1 MIATICAIITTI
13 IFMIFIKKM
22 IINIESETALKEYE
36 KELTEEKIKELKEE
50 IKIKN
55 RILENQDMLTLELID
70 YIDTK
75 TDKLRI
81 ENNNKIENQEKLANL
96 IKEIKETMEEME
108 IESIN
113 IEKIKKGDN
122 QNGWLYRNYWNNSRN
137 NKDSSTD
144 WVSDWT
150 GRMGSWIFY

>member
-1 MIATICAIITTI
+1 MIVTICAIITTI

-50 IKIKN
+50 IKIRN

-75 TDKLRI
+75 TDKSRI
-81 ENNNKIENQEKLANL
+81 ENKEKITNL
-96 IKEIKETMEEME
+96 IKEITETMAEMD
-108 IESIN
+108 IENIN
-113 IEKIKKGDN
+113 IKNIKKGDN
-122 QNGWLYRNYWNNSRN
+122 QN
-137 NKDSSTD
+137 D
-144 WVSDWT
+144 
-150 GRMGSWIFY
+150 

>member
-1 MIATICAIITTI
+1 MIQTICMIAVTI

-36 KELTEEKIKELKEE
+36 KELTEKKINELKEE

-70 YIDTK
+70 YIEAK
-75 TDKLRI
+75 TNKI
-81 ENNNKIENQEKLANL
+81 TQNNKIENQEKITNL
-96 IKEIKETMEEME
+96 IREIKETMSEME

-113 IEKIKKGDN
+113 IEKI
-122 QNGWLYRNYWNNSRN
+122 
-137 NKDSSTD
+137 
-144 WVSDWT
+144 
-150 GRMGSWIFY
+150 

>member
-22 IINIESETALKEYE
+22 IINIESETALKKYE

-70 YIDTK
+70 YIDIK

-81 ENNNKIENQEKLANL
+81 ENNNKIENQEKLTNL
-96 IKEIKETMEEME
+96 IREMKETMEEIG

-122 QNGWLYRNYWNNSRN
+122 QN
-137 NKDSSTD
+137 D
-144 WVSDWT
+144 
-150 GRMGSWIFY
+150 